1 MCSIFT
7 CHPVKAPS
15 FLADRILNTPVT
27 ITHLVG
33 DIDIEGGLVCLQIYE
48 LVCEKYIFNSE
59 FYRNKTYFK
68 NLIYRVSTVTAL
80 LEYSANL
87 PTDREENNDVAL
99 NLGKAGS
106 YAKEIKE
113 IEKWESQERKR
124 VSISCSCCFPD
135 CWKVSSVVH
144 VFKNIGERSAA
155 KNYRPDSK
163 VTVCFCHVTYA
174 FQSESTL
181 YSCLNVKELLARI
194 RREI

>member
-1 MCSIFT
+1 MFLENSWNYVFYFHLPPCKSSIVFGWQNS
-7 CHPVKAPS
+7 KYAG
-15 FLADRILNTPVT
+15 DNNTS
-27 ITHLVG
+27 G

-59 FYRNKTYFK
+59 FCRNKTYFK
-68 NLIYRVSTVTAL
+68 NLIYRVSIVTAL
-80 LEYSANL
+80 LEYSDNL

-113 IEKWESQERKR
+113 IEKWENQERKR
-124 VSISCSCCFPD
+124 VSVSCSCCFPD

-144 VFKNIGERSAA
+144 VFKNVGERSAA

-163 VTVCFCHVTYA
+163 VFEKLVSNSIVGYLEKCGLFFWFLVW
-174 FQSESTL
+174 F
-181 YSCLNVKELLARI
+181 
-194 RREI
+194 